1 VVSLTVD
8 DFEDGQQGLNVTQSE
23 ILNQEMYRRL
33 FAIQKD
39 KTLETELPVQKS
51 ARQKLILKVKKRL
64 HEKPW
69 YYCASGI
76 NKGNTRPKSMG

>member
-1 VVSLTVD
+1 MASLAVD
-8 DFEDGQQGLNVTQSE
+8 DYEDGQQGLNVNQSE

-33 FAIQKD
+33 IASQKD
-39 KTLETELPVQKS
+39 KTMETELPVQKS

-69 YYCASGI
+69 YYSAAGI
-76 NKGNTRPKSMG
+76 KKGNTRPKSMG